1 MQGLLCSV
9 NQNCCAMILSLG
21 QLLPGF
27 CFLFCFFCSLR
38 KSYLLRCHIT
48 LLMNLQRTTGDLT
61 KVASV
66 QEMMQGVI
74 IRRWKGQTLSKTLA
88 NDVAKCPNNAGSGKV
103 LTPADRGRGKK
114 KPHNRTSHLLPPFN
128 SLQFEINF
136 ALLPHTP
143 ELPAEHIQLK
153 PDYLELQ
160 LSHTCTFRF
169 LHGGLWV
176 MMKWWCIWSNN
187 RFQYLSHQTLISIH
201 ILVHLTPLISVA
213 VKFDDECCDTI
224 LINLIKT
231 ASWSVRE
238 VHDKLWGECEVY

>member
-1 MQGLLCSV
+1 MQGLLRSV
-9 NQNCCAMILSLG
+9 NQNCCTITLSLG

-27 CFLFCFFCSLR
+27 FFGFFCSLR

-74 IRRWKGQTLSKTLA
+74 VRRWKGQTLSETLA
-88 NDVAKCPNNAGSGKV
+88 NDVAKCPNNAGIGKV
-103 LTPADRGRGKK
+103 LTLADRGRKK
-114 KPHNRTSHLLPPFN
+114 INHNRTSHLLPPFH

-143 ELPAEHIQLK
+143 EPPAAHIQLK

-176 MMKWWCIWSNN
+176 TMMMMM
-187 RFQYLSHQTLISIH
+187 Y
-201 ILVHLTPLISVA
+201 
-213 VKFDDECCDTI
+213 TI
-224 LINLIKT
+224 
-231 ASWSVRE
+231 
-238 VHDKLWGECEVY
+238 